1 MTHII
6 VGIINK
12 FYKTVKIEELAII
25 EIISFSHLFCVD
37 HGWFLSNILY
47 TFFNLYNK
55 YNVQN
60 MFYSI
65 GFIIL
70 YIWLTGWGW
79 LHTYIS
85 DLLTGGGLIPIYLTC
100 WLGWSHTYISD
111 LLAGGGLIPIYI
123 YYLLTGSGLI
133 LIYLTCWVWWSH
145 TYISELL
152 AGDGLIPIYLTCWLG
167 AVSYLY
173 IWPAD
178 YGWSHT
184 YISDLLTMGGLILY
198 I

>member
-79 LHTYIS
+79 LHTYIFDLLARVVSHLHIWPTGWGWSHTYIYYLLTGGGLILIYLTCWLGVVSYLYIWPAGWGWSHTYIS
-85 DLLTGGGLIPIYLTC
+85 DLLAVGGLIPIYLTC
-100 WLGWSHTYISD
+100 WLWVVSYYISN
-111 LLAGGGLIPIYI
+111 
-123 YYLLTGSGLI
+123 LLTRMI
-133 LIYLTCWVWWSH
+133 
-145 TYISELL
+145 
-152 AGDGLIPIYLTCWLG
+152 
-167 AVSYLY
+167 SYL
-173 IWPAD
+173 
-178 YGWSHT
+178 HV
-184 YISDLLTMGGLILY
+184 
-198 I
+198 

>member
-1 MTHII
+1 MLSLIYSMTHII

-70 YIWLTGWGW
+70 YI
-79 LHTYIS
+79 
-85 DLLTGGGLIPIYLTC
+85 
-100 WLGWSHTYISD
+100 
-111 LLAGGGLIPIYI
+111 
-123 YYLLTGSGLI
+123 
-133 LIYLTCWVWWSH
+133 
-145 TYISELL
+145 
-152 AGDGLIPIYLTCWLG
+152 
-167 AVSYLY
+167 
-173 IWPAD
+173 
-178 YGWSHT
+178 
-184 YISDLLTMGGLILY
+184 
-198 I
+198 